1 MTSFILRRRTERA
14 LHLSLMESPVR
25 LLPVT
30 QKLLISTEKSTYE
43 EVTFS
48 HTWIALPGYFLRHKI
63 TSIIRK
69 EAHRRK

>member
-1 MTSFILRRRTERA
+1 
-14 LHLSLMESPVR
+14 VR